1 MGQGSAKHSKATGA
15 STGIIGMLEVVESDF
30 SKNLAEGSA
39 AEAMAVEEYEK
50 LTQDNEI
57 ATTEKETAVK
67 YKTKDS
73 KETEAR
79 LAGLK
84 EDQATA
90 NKEYDAI
97 MEYWE
102 KLQPM
107 CIAKPEP
114 YAERK
119 HRREA
124 EIAGLKQALQILEEE
139 AGSPAFLQK
148 YSTARRA

>member
-1 MGQGSAKHSKATGA
+1 MGLGESKHSKATGA

-30 SKNLAEGSA
+30 SKLLSEGNA

-73 KETEAR
+73 KETEAM

-84 EDQATA
+84 EDKEVAS
-90 NKEYDAI
+90 KEYDAI
-97 MEYWE
+97 MDYWE

-107 CIAKPEP
+107 CIAKPTVRG
-114 YAERK
+114 AQ
-119 HRREA
+119 EA
-124 EIAGLKQALQILEEE
+124 PGGGDRGPEGGFDDPRGGGGLA
-139 AGSPAFLQK
+139 
-148 YSTARRA
+148 

>member
-1 MGQGSAKHSKATGA
+1 MLRDYYAEKDEAFIQGNKAAFLQGKMGLGESKHSKATGA

-30 SKNLAEGSA
+30 SKLLSEGNA

-79 LAGLK
+79 LAGPFPGLRMRSK
-84 EDQATA
+84 STVI
-90 NKEYDAI
+90 Y
-97 MEYWE
+97 
-102 KLQPM
+102 
-107 CIAKPEP
+107 IAASHLRCKP
-114 YAERK
+114 
-119 HRREA
+119 
-124 EIAGLKQALQILEEE
+124 LEH
-139 AGSPAFLQK
+139 ASL
-148 YSTARRA
+148 

>member
-1 MGQGSAKHSKATGA
+1 VCSKHSKATGA

-30 SKNLAEGSA
+30 SKLLSEGNA

-50 LTQDNEI
+50 LTQDNAI

-84 EDQATA
+84 EDSATA
-90 NKEYDAI
+90 SKEYDAI

-119 HRREA
+119 RRREA
-124 EIAGLKQALQILEEE
+124 EIEGLKQALTILEEE
-139 AGSPAFLQK
+139 AGSPAFLQVR
-148 YSTARRA
+148 TARRA